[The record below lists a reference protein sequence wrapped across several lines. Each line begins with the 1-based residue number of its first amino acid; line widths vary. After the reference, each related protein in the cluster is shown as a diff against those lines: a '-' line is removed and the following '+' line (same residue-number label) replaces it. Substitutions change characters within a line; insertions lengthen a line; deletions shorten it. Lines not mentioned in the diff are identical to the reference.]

1 MNTPSNLPPDSSKP
15 PGSSRPRLH
24 PLVAT
29 AAGAIIVASL
39 VAVAAITGV
48 LPGAKSVPSNAA
60 GTTAEQTAATNTGSP
75 NDAGAPPLHGDS
87 AAPATPEQ
95 APAPNDAQANA
106 PAPAP
111 PPAQAQ
117 VVQPAPAPASP
128 VPQPPPSAQQYN
140 PANQAN
146 PAPTAPVAQANGQ
159 GQPAQPQRS
168 YCASC
173 GTITSIQEIKVE
185 GHGTGIGAV
194 GGAVVGGLV
203 GNQFGGGSGRTAMTV
218 LGAVGGGFGGNAVEK
233 KVRSSTQYRVYVRT
247 EDGRTRYFTYQQ
259 PPPFRNGDR
268 VRVQNDTLVGG

>member
-1 MNTPSNLPPDSSKP
+1 MNSPINLPPDAPKP
-15 PGSSRPRLH
+15 PASSRPRLH

-48 LPGAKSVPSNAA
+48 LPGARSVPSNAPDV
-60 GTTAEQTAATNTGSP
+60 AAQQSAAANADGQ
-75 NDAGAPPLHGDS
+75 NEAGAVPQHGDS
-87 AAPATPEQ
+87 AAPAAPAQ
-95 APAPNDAQANA
+95 APAPDNTQADQ
-106 PAPAP
+106 PAPAA

-117 VVQPAPAPASP
+117 APQPEPVQAPTSA
-128 VPQPPPSAQQYN
+128 VPQPPPNAQQN
-140 PANQAN
+140 NQA
-146 PAPTAPVAQANGQ
+146 PAPQPSMQTNAQ
-159 GQPAQPQRS
+159 GQPSQPARS

-173 GTITSIQEIKVE
+173 GTITSIQQIKVE

-218 LGAVGGGFGGNAVEK
+218 LGAVGGGLGGNEVEK

-268 VRVQNDTLVGG
+268 VRVQNDTLVSG